1 MATGSRDRGEVLN
14 FQRIRRLPMVLQTML
29 CLTAMSLSQ
38 ACQAGA
44 FSVSP
49 VRLVFE
55 PRDRAVALTLTNDGD
70 AEVALQADLFQW
82 DQDAQGADRL
92 RPTEDLIVAPPSL
105 KMPPRSRQ
113 VVRLALLSPRDPTR
127 QSTYRLLVR
136 EIPEATAAATGTVQL
151 PIALVLSLPVFI
163 TPPGARHAIEC
174 KQAEGQ
180 ESGVIRCLNQGTA
193 HAQVRRLE
201 LKQAGQIRAST
212 QTSAYLLSGSQRD
225 FVLKAAESPLP
236 ALPAAGELEL
246 TVWFDDGKTQTF
258 GW

>member
-1 MATGSRDRGEVLN
+1 
-14 FQRIRRLPMVLQTML
+14 
-29 CLTAMSLSQ
+29 
-38 ACQAGA
+38 
-44 FSVSP
+44 
-49 VRLVFE
+49 
-55 PRDRAVALTLTNDGD
+55 
-70 AEVALQADLFQW
+70 
-82 DQDAQGADRL
+82 
-92 RPTEDLIVAPPSL
+92 
-105 KMPPRSRQ
+105 
-113 VVRLALLSPRDPTR
+113 
-127 QSTYRLLVR
+127 LLVR
-136 EIPEATAAATGTVQL
+136 EIPEATAVATGTVQL

-180 ESGVIRCLNQGTA
+180 ESGVIRCLNQGSA

-225 FVLKAAESPLP
+225 FSLKPVESPP
-236 ALPAAGELEL
+236 SGPPPAGEFEL